1 MAEAGKEGKE
11 EVIRDGVSKVIKGSG
26 DAAIQAVDMATMV
39 MKAGLNSAE
48 ELTIKASDILL
59 NTARRAVDAGNVI
72 ASDVRE
78 VTKNMVK
85 ETLQAAS
92 EIGGEV
98 KEVASDAIGKGAA
111 AEKPKKE
118 AKTE

>member
-1 MAEAGKEGKE
+1 MAEDEKKD
-11 EVIRDGVSKVIKGSG
+11 VIGDSVSRAIKGSG

-59 NTARRAVDAGNVI
+59 NTARRAIDAGNIV
-72 ASDVRE
+72 AGDVRE
-78 VTKNMVK
+78 VTTKMVK

-98 KEVASDAIGKGAA
+98 KEAASDAIGKSSAT
-111 AEKPKKE
+111 EKPEKE
-118 AKTE
+118 AKPE